1 MSSARGRDLSS
12 VRGPFARIVTNRQ
25 TGVKPDIFGDLETHR
40 NILHTEKLKG
50 DKSAPDEVCGVSSA
64 APAPTLLSLRYVALG
79 RPRPTPRPLRGLPP
93 APATPAASGCS
104 APSARLRL
112 PPHGCRPLGRLWRT
126 TRAPDGT
133 GAGGAWLTSTLF
145 LPAHPRA
152 GAKVSRI
159 NKLILRKS
167 V

>member
-12 VRGPFARIVTNRQ
+12 VRGSFARIVTNRQ
-25 TGVKPDIFGDLETHR
+25 TGVKLTFSASLIHIETSYTRQNLMGD
-40 NILHTEKLKG
+40 N
-50 DKSAPDEVCGVSSA
+50 SAAPDEVCGVSSA
-64 APAPTLLSLRYVALG
+64 APAPTPDCLRYVALG

-145 LPAHPRA
+145 LRAHP
-152 GAKVSRI
+152 GGGSESRI
-159 NKLILRKS
+159 NKLILGNL